1 MDMQQLALDKVKD
14 LTADLITASTD
25 LSPLNFK
32 TDANL

>member
-1 MDMQQLALDKVKD
+1 MQRLALDKVEK
-14 LTADLITASTD
+14 LTAELITESTD